1 MKLEEM
7 LVLSPKETLLLV
19 IDIQRDFLES
29 EKGFAFHDAKNDTT
43 NMQRMVMHSLL
54 PFINRSLEEE
64 ANVAYVKSEYPRGK
78 FEEPYNTLCSELPG
92 TDFYLI
98 DIVTGNAKL
107 KRIFTKL
114 EHDPFTNP
122 DLRKYIEEWKISNLI
137 LTGVTLTNCIKE
149 AVQSAFL
156 IPGLRIVVPEDC
168 VSYRMARQ
176 LDAQEILANYGY
188 QENKNVIVVNSNQI
202 RYKHG

>member
-1 MKLEEM
+1 MKLEER
-7 LVLSPKETLLLV
+7 LELNTSETLLLV

-29 EKGFAFHDAKNDTT
+29 QRGFVFHDAGNDTA
-43 NMQRMVMHSLL
+43 NMQRTVKQNLV
-54 PFINRSLEEE
+54 PFISRSLEEE
-64 ANVAYVKSEYPRGK
+64 ANVAYVKSDYPRGK
-78 FEEPYNTLCSELPG
+78 FEEPYNTLCSESPG

-98 DIVTGNAKL
+98 DLVTGNAKV
-107 KRIFTKL
+107 KKIFTKL

-122 DLRKYIEEWKISNLI
+122 DLRKYIEERKITNLI

-176 LDAQEILANYGY
+176 LDAQEILANYGS

-202 RYKHG
+202 RYKSG